1 MRITIAIIAVLVVGS
16 NAGLLGGIL
25 GPILD
30 PVTHLLDGL
39 TAVNKANGCRDSLQ
53 EQIKVLQD
61 SACVSVRGQ
70 LQLLSDRIGV
80 FQQGALFIANGLVI
94 KGAIGAVGL
103 VSDLQIVINGVLNLV
118 NGLLSNLLGLLG
130 IVVVAPE
137 KNDLVSQIIRICIN
151 LNIQIG
157 STCKPS
163 IDLLNLNVGSGK
175 INLQCFLNEIPR
187 IDRNISAVVDEVR
200 VALDN
205 EICRII
211 QLVADILDL
220 IDHRLLVL
228 QSGCQACN
236 ADLDCQVKLVRAVSD
251 SLHNDV
257 VGWLLCFTGDATSAV
272 AELLLDVNAIVYDI
286 GIRLR
291 AITKD
296 VAACV

>member
-25 GPILD
+25 GPVLS

-39 TAVNKANGCRDSLQ
+39 TASNRANGCRDSLQ
-53 EQIKVLQD
+53 SQIKLLQD
-61 SACVSVRGQ
+61 SACISIKGQ
-70 LQLLSDRIGV
+70 LQILSDRIVV
-80 FQQGALFIANGLVI
+80 FQQGTLLIANGLVI

-103 VSDLQIVINGVLNLV
+103 VADLRIVIDGVLVLV
-118 NGLLSNLLGLLG
+118 QNLLSNLLGVLG
-130 IVVVAPE
+130 LVVVAPE
-137 KNDLVSQIIRICIN
+137 KNDLVSLIIRICVN

-175 INLQCFLNEIPR
+175 IKLQCFLNEIPE
-187 IDRNISAVVDEVR
+187 IEGNITAVVHEVS

-205 EICRII
+205 EICRVI

-220 IDHRLLVL
+220 IDHRLLGL

-257 VGWLLCFTGDATSAV
+257 IGWLLCFTGDATNDV
-272 AELLLDVNAIVYDI
+272 AELLFDVNAIVNDV